1 MREEKTVHVIGGG
14 LGGLSAAITL
24 ATAGMQVILHEQQP
38 TVGGKANTRMIGD
51 FRFDTGPSLLTLP
64 SVFARLFERAGKRI
78 DSYIPI
84 VGLSPITRYWF
95 SDGTHFAS
103 DTWDRFIPTLMEKLS
118 VTERQLNDY
127 HAYAKRIW
135 DLTHEVFLEHSLHA
149 FATYASKK
157 TLGSLLR
164 IGSIDALRTM
174 HTANAKSFT
183 DPRMVQL
190 LDRYATYN
198 GSDPYQAPAT
208 LNNIAYVEHGLG
220 GHGVRNGIYGIVLGM
235 ERLARELGVDIH
247 TGERVDRIGTDRN
260 RTIESLTIGGKT
272 IPARMVV
279 SDVDVLTLHDQLLG
293 DPDAPLVRRYRRLPP
308 SSSALVFYWG
318 IDRECSAL
326 GLHNIFFSS
335 DYAREFNRIHRQHQI
350 AEDPTIYINITSKL
364 TSEDAPR
371 GQENWFVLVN
381 APPDDGRD
389 WTDDLQQTRQR
400 VLLRLSEVLRFDV
413 ARHIVAEDSLTPAR
427 IAHETGSFRGSL
439 YGISSNTSMAA
450 FLRHPNVSRRY
461 RGLYLCGGSVHPGG
475 GMPLAV
481 LSGVIAGESLLRRF
495 RRWES

>member
-51 FRFDTGPSLLTLP
+51 FRFDTGPSLLSLP
-64 SVFARLFERAGKRI
+64 SFFARLFERAGKRI

-103 DTWDRFIPTLMEKLS
+103 DTCDRFIPTLMEKLS

-308 SSSALVFYWG
+308 SSSALSSIGESTRVF
-318 IDRECSAL
+318 AL

-335 DYAREFNRIHRQHQI
+335 DTHVSST
-350 AEDPTIYINITSKL
+350 DTPITSNCEIRHLTSISPAML

-371 GQENWFVLVN
+371 GRKTGSCCER
-381 APPDDGRD
+381 PPDDGRD

-439 YGISSNTSMAA
+439 YGIASNTSMAA

-475 GMPLAV
+475 GMPL
-481 LSGVIAGESLLRRF
+481 LSFSGVIAGESLLRRF
-495 RRWES
+495 RHGNP